1 MKLTDPYTKEELKN
15 FVLTLKRNL
24 ETRFNSLEEKIF
36 FQKPTT
42 GWSPAENMQHINRVT
57 RLLTLTFATPKFLA
71 SIVFGEST
79 TPARRFQVVGDIY
92 LEALSKGQNSG
103 PFAPNKEKV
112 DGDTGKRKGELILE
126 WNKAWDKYALAI
138 DQWSEEQLNKVLMPH
153 PFLGKI
159 PAREMYMIGM
169 LHPIHHCNIVSKRL
183 NQEWTYF

>member
-36 FQKPTT
+36 FQKSTT

-71 SIVFGEST
+71 SIVFGESA

-112 DGDTGKRKGELILE
+112 DGDTGKRKGEL
-126 WNKAWDKYALAI
+126 
-138 DQWSEEQLNKVLMPH
+138 MPH